1 VSPPTTREIF
11 LTFLRITL
19 LAFGNALAW
28 VHRGLVTERGWLTE
42 DQFAETLSLCQF
54 LPGPNITNL
63 AVIVGWRFRGAA
75 GSAAALGALIVPP
88 TIILMILGAFYEN
101 VANVPVVR
109 GAFNGLSAA
118 AAGLLVV
125 LVVKLVRSMLK
136 TRPAITAPT
145 AALSCALV
153 LGGVLSVPVALL
165 ALGVPSVAL
174 AWLRRR

>member
-28 VHRGLVTERGWLTE
+28 VHRGLVTDRGWLTE

-75 GSAAALGALIVPP
+75 GAVAALGALIVPP

-101 VANVPVVR
+101 VANVPLVR

-118 AAGLLVV
+118 AAGL
-125 LVVKLVRSMLK
+125 VVKLVRSMVK
-136 TRPAITAPT
+136 TRPAITVPT
-145 AALSCALV
+145 ALLSFALV

-165 ALGVPSVAL
+165 AVGVPSVAL
-174 AWLRRR
+174 AWLRRT